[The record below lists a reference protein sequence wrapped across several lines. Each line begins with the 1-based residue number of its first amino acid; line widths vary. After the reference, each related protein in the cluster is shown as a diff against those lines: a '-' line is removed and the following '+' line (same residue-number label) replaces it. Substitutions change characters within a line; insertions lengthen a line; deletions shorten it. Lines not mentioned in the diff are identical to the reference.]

1 MLLLNA
7 CWVLVLATLAN
18 AARDLPTI
26 PLGIPLP
33 SQSPFNPEYHIAS
46 PQMEVLSADA
56 RIFLFRNFLSEAECD
71 YIRER
76 AEKRLTRSG
85 VVDTKNGGSEIND
98 IRTSM
103 GMFFNRGED
112 PVIQAIDR
120 RIANVSMTP
129 VYHGEGL
136 QVLRYE
142 VGQKYEA
149 HWDYFFDEKNAAKG
163 ANRYATMLTFLD
175 TVEEG
180 GETVFTKMPTPNGR
194 DNKGFSECAKH
205 HLAVKPHKGD
215 AVLFHSMTFTGEL
228 EQRSMHGACPVIKGT
243 KWSMAKWIHAKHYPM
258 GDLYDLEAEAAKK
271 PKPAEPSTEEF

>member
-1 MLLLNA
+1 MLVKGASMALHDAPNTCQC
-7 CWVLVLATLAN
+7 CWSTS
-18 AARDLPTI
+18 LP
-26 PLGIPLP
+26 
-33 SQSPFNPEYHIAS
+33 A
-46 PQMEVLSADA
+46 
-56 RIFLFRNFLSEAECD
+56 
-71 YIRER
+71 
-76 AEKRLTRSG
+76 
-85 VVDTKNGGSEIND
+85 
-98 IRTSM
+98 
-103 GMFFNRGED
+103 
-112 PVIQAIDR
+112 AIDR

-205 HLAVKPHKGD
+205 HLAVKPHKVRALGGVEVICLKAKD
-215 AVLFHSMTFTGEL
+215 FLCSHSRMRGL
-228 EQRSMHGACPVIKGT
+228 LARMLV
-243 KWSMAKWIHAKHYPM
+243 
-258 GDLYDLEAEAAKK
+258 
-271 PKPAEPSTEEF
+271 